1 MRSTRSRIMSITVL
15 VVLICTGLFFWIGYQ
30 LTSDSMSRQI
40 KNDYSIVAEQYAQKL
55 TAWINTYAAVVDS
68 TAADITIS
76 GICREDYDTFH
87 RYLGEICRLLNKD
100 GVIFDLYF
108 TYPDNTMACASDF
121 VADGSVDYVNTRD
134 WFITAAGTGEL
145 FFSTPYRDSD
155 SGKPIITISKG
166 VYSNNALQGV
176 LAADIFVDVLV
187 DIIRGAE
194 IAPDSYAFLVD
205 QNLGMVVHPNEAYAY
220 DDVPRHVMDVPDS
233 PYGDVISK
241 VRSGSKEMVYLKDYD
256 GVTRGVAVSRM
267 PNTGWYVGIATSK
280 NELMRDGSSLLRSFL
295 TAAAVS
301 AAAGCLI
308 AAALLFAF
316 KRFGRIPGSSVQ
328 KAVRERTPEEETEK
342 HLSTEEKARTDS
354 ERTAGFPVPGR
365 FRRILPILLILLL
378 MVGMILYTTRII
390 NNVSAANIREV
401 GEDRISSASAELEN
415 YLGTAKST
423 LWVTADT
430 VDHMIRSGASV
441 QDVLDY
447 IMEET
452 QNQKEHFDVNIT
464 GFYGYVMG
472 EYVDGLAWVPPENY
486 DPTRRDWYLN
496 ALSAHG
502 EATMLSPYVDAQ
514 TDDLVIS
521 ISRMLSDGTNV
532 ISVDFMMNHIQEIIS
547 TLQIKGK
554 GYGFIVD
561 RNGLLIAHRD
571 ADKQGRLL
579 TADEEN
585 LEFFDQ
591 ILAIENGNFEITV
604 DGKQCTAFVHRIMDQ
619 WYAVI
624 AVDNDEL
631 MTEMRQQLLINV
643 LICSVIFALISFFF
657 FISRRTE
664 KNYSSRIEQ
673 MRVEE
678 QKQAYEA
685 KALMLEKEAAD
696 RSNQAK
702 SEFLANMSH
711 EIRTPINAVLGMN
724 EMILRETFAVQDEED
739 PKQWRGAVGR
749 IRSCSKNIGNAGS
762 NLLSIIN
769 GVLDF
774 SKIEA
779 GQMEISNAEY
789 SLRSVLTDVCS
800 MISFRTRNKGLDL
813 RTEVEE
819 SIPDRLLGDEIH
831 VRQIITNLMSN
842 AVKYT
847 EQGSILLSVRT
858 SEPGRKPGEAVNL
871 MITVQD
877 TGIGI
882 RHEDISRIFEKFQRI
897 NLEKT
902 GTVEGTGLGL
912 AITQKLVSMMNGEIR
927 VDSEYGKGS
936 AFTVRLPQTVA
947 SADPIGPFRPE
958 YEPDLPES
966 EPYRES
972 FRAPNARILIVDDTR
987 MNLMV
992 AVGLLDKTEI
1002 RIDTAGSGAD
1012 AVKAAGST
1020 AYDLI
1025 LMDQRMPGMD
1035 GTEALRHIRGQDGGA
1050 SRNAPVICMTADAV
1064 QGARDRYLAEGFTDY
1079 LSKPIDYKTLE
1090 EMLKKHLP
1098 ENKLLLPAEE
1108 KTSSSEARETGIPV
1122 RPDPLREAGIRTED
1136 GLRYCDGS
1144 EELYRTVLTEFLDSA
1159 EEKRHNIRQYYSA
1172 GDWENYS
1179 VLVHSLKSVSR
1190 TIGAQA
1196 LSESAAALEKAVRE
1210 SDTDTL
1216 SRLHEPVMQQYCR
1229 LTDAL
1234 EVWLRSVNQVPDAG
1248 EILEFMPE

>member
-1 MRSTRSRIMSITVL
+1 MRSTRSRIMGIAVL

-30 LTSDSMSRQI
+30 LTSDNMSRQI
-40 KNDYSIVAEQYAQKL
+40 KNDYSVVAEQYTQKL

-76 GICREDYDTFH
+76 GICRDDYGTFH

-100 GVIFDLYF
+100 GVIYDLYF

-121 VADGSVDYVNTRD
+121 IADGSVDYVNTRE

-233 PYGDVISK
+233 PYADVISK
-241 VRSGSKEMVYLKDYD
+241 VRSGSKEMVYLQDYD

-267 PNTGWYVGIATSK
+267 PNTGWYVGVATSK
-280 NELMRDGSSLLRSFL
+280 NELTRDNSSLLSSFL

-308 AAALLFAF
+308 AVLLLFVF
-316 KRFGRIPGSSVQ
+316 KRFGRAPGSPAQ
-328 KAVRERTPEEETEK
+328 EAARERMPEKETDKQPSPEEEARTG
-342 HLSTEEKARTDS
+342 SEKA
-354 ERTAGFPVPGR
+354 AGFPVPGR

-378 MVGMILYTTRII
+378 MVGMILYTTRVI

-521 ISRMLSDGTNV
+521 ISRMLSDGINV
-532 ISVDFMMNHIQEIIS
+532 VSVDFMMNHIQEIIS
-547 TLQIKGK
+547 TLQIKEK

-571 ADKQGRLL
+571 PDKQGRLL

-585 LEFFDQ
+585 LGFFDQ
-591 ILAIENGNFEITV
+591 ILAVENGSFEINV
-604 DGKQCTAFVHRIMDQ
+604 DGRQCTAFVRRVMDQ

-624 AVDNDEL
+624 AIDNEEL
-631 MTEMRQQLLINV
+631 MTEMHQQLLINV
-643 LICSVIFALISFFF
+643 LICSLIFALIAFFF

-664 KNYSSRIEQ
+664 QNYSSRIEQ

-685 KALMLEKEAAD
+685 KALLLEKEAAD

-724 EMILRETFAVQDEED
+724 EMILRETFAAQDEED

-749 IRSCSKNIGNAGS
+749 IRSCARNIGNAGN

-847 EQGSILLSVRT
+847 EQGSILLSVRA
-858 SEPGRKPGEAVNL
+858 SESVRKPGETIIL

-882 RHEDISRIFEKFQRI
+882 RQEDISRIFEKFQRI

-912 AITQKLVSMMNGEIR
+912 AITQKLISMMNGEIR

-947 SADPIGPFRPE
+947 SGEPIGPFRPE
-958 YEPDLPES
+958 YEPDLPET
-966 EPYRES
+966 EPYHES
-972 FRAPNARILIVDDTR
+972 FRAPEARILIVDDTR

-1035 GTEALRHIRGQDGGA
+1035 GTEALRRIRSQAGGA
-1050 SRNAPVICMTADAV
+1050 SRNTPVICMTADAV
-1064 QGARDRYLAEGFTDY
+1064 QGARDRYLTEGFTDY

-1090 EMLKKHLP
+1090 DMLKKYLP
-1098 ENKLLLPAEE
+1098 ENKLLL
-1108 KTSSSEARETGIPV
+1108 SSEGNAFSPEAGETGVPV
-1122 RPDPLREAGIRTED
+1122 PPDLLRKAGIRSED

-1144 EELYRTVLTEFLDSA
+1144 EALYRTVLAEFLNSA
-1159 EEKRHNIRQYYSA
+1159 EEKRQNLRQYYSA
-1172 GDWENYS
+1172 GDWRNYS
-1179 VLVHSLKSVSR
+1179 VLVHSLKSISR
-1190 TIGAQA
+1190 TIGAQE
-1196 LSESAAALEKAVRE
+1196 LSEAAAALEKAARE
-1210 SDTDTL
+1210 NDTGTLFRMHEPMMRQYSHLTDTL
-1216 SRLHEPVMQQYCR
+1216 E
-1229 LTDAL
+1229 A
-1234 EVWLRSVNQVPDAG
+1234 WLRSGEQIPDSDD
-1248 EILEFMPE
+1248 ILEFLPE